1 VGEPEITMTHATPAV
16 KAPKTKSAGRCARCN
31 RELKAGVAHTVTPI
45 GILGSECEQYAAAAL
60 MILHRAGLGVLATQ
74 GEIRFPTI
82 RREDGTVEIA
92 TPDAVRAYTVMA
104 DRIDATLTYTYDP
117 RTREFVYSLTRKSA
131 HSILNRR
138 AQGMQA

>member
-1 VGEPEITMTHATPAV
+1 MNATTPAV
-16 KAPKTKSAGRCARCN
+16 KAPKTKNAGRCARCN
-31 RELKAGVAHTVTPI
+31 RPLKAGVPHTVTI
-45 GILGSECEQYAAAAL
+45 LGTLGSECEQYAAQAL

-74 GEIRFPTI
+74 GELRFPTI
-82 RREDGTVEIA
+82 RREDGTVAIA

-117 RTREFVYSLTRKSA
+117 RTREFVYSLTKGSA

-138 AQGMQA
+138 AQGVQA